1 MNWLALKP
9 NFCLANTAGN
19 LVAKRLRV
27 LMFVTAEVVCEGT
40 KATRSSVMHSMSWE
54 WVAFGE
60 GEIVRG
66 TWGEVAFVQ
75 VPQK

>member
-1 MNWLALKP
+1 
-9 NFCLANTAGN
+9 
-19 LVAKRLRV
+19 
-27 LMFVTAEVVCEGT
+27 MFVTAEVVCEGT